1 VTLTAGSGTAT
12 DSIQVRTTV
21 ETSQIWGYVGL
32 GLIVLV
38 VIGLLLVFRQFGR
51 R

>member
-1 VTLTAGSGTAT
+1 
-12 DSIQVRTTV
+12 VRTTV
-21 ETSQIWGYVGL
+21 QTSTIWGYVGL
-32 GLIVLV
+32 GLIAVV